1 MDVIVPPQCP
11 FEEREPTHDV
21 ISKERDLWKMSFRGA
36 LATPNVISGVMAK
49 NVCCFFIFL
58 DKRTSQKML
67 YVLEKKALDD
77 HDNGFS

>member
-1 MDVIVPPQCP
+1 MKNVII
-11 FEEREPTHDV
+11 EERE
-21 ISKERDLWKMSFRGA
+21 RRMMSFRRSE
-36 LATPNVISGVMAK
+36 ATEKSKDPSLHTVNGFLPSVEMGVMAK